1 MGKISSEDIEYDE
14 TKAEFST
21 NWTITRGSLEDSI
34 TFESTDS
41 PIDDDSES
49 NTQIPSPLILHPPS
63 PDSSPCEIKLCFM
76 QKHEIRQVYV
86 RSTAR
91 VYEIY
96 YAPTLQSENEYLS
109 TVRCSIAERD
119 GEFLQASESEV
130 VNPQY
135 LKEDYVGKPT
145 EGRVTA
151 EAKLCPSEGDW
162 VEVKVPDSPF
172 AGNKVSCLQ
181 KHTIE
186 NEQRSIEDLYEATAQ
201 IDDAD
206 PCMSLTIRFLSL
218 QNKGSIFIDEVYIFG
233 DPINSNEVETPAVPM
248 ENQASSFM
256 AMLVPTLLQLSKSG
270 ISQKQQDKDVFD
282 SQRKE
287 NELGIAVRTSD
298 FADAKKENERE
309 KRTSADHIV
318 QLDVTDKPVAEPTHS
333 QPPPHQNLSTE
344 YHNISTTSNDAS
356 QGRIVGAI
364 EQLLDRVSR
373 IENICL
379 RFEEKMVSPM
389 NSMEMRLQRLEQQV
403 EILAKNSQYSGV
415 ASGTRITAPSFTC
428 SESNSS
434 SLYND
439 GSENQSCGASELEKK
454 DLPYNKLSEP
464 PDDMPVSSNPSHVLP
479 NLVITAPEFSCE
491 EDEEENDIVESAKVS
506 SQEMQ
511 KQVLSI
517 DDALAAALSGFLSTS
532 RVLPPDDGTTEVIAS
547 GPIGEGVN
555 EKNEFSQSA
564 QSTSVIA
571 HDCTLEG
578 NGNDRPSKYTQI
590 LAVTAPDF
598 SEEEY
603 EFENANL
610 IIASSPTAPELAS
623 EGNGDNEIAS
633 PSTESQDPK
642 GFVDLNRSKSMDSAS
657 STVASEPYAE
667 QENFLHENVHLKET
681 SGVIGLK
688 DHLYAQ
694 ESICRSQ
701 DDLTACPSGQDDK
714 VAETNVRDSTNEPH
728 MNSHNLENAA
738 ESEEHD
744 ASRVDVMDNACEYL
758 KPSDLDFDIPILDVK
773 FTINEDGDTKFSI
786 EDLLGDVEDVNVEV
800 HCVDESGDNA
810 VTREGTTFTIMDDEP
825 PPECSTGE
833 SNPLVDL
840 GINAADTFT
849 NSDGHGN
856 PSISRHQEVFIG
868 LI

>member
-1 MGKISSEDIEYDE
+1 MVVTSTEDMEYDQ
-14 TKAEFST
+14 TKAHNINNGESSWSSST
-21 NWTITRGSLEDSI
+21 NWTISRGSLEDSI
-34 TFESTDS
+34 TFDSSDS
-41 PIDDDSES
+41 PIDDPES
-49 NTQIPSPLILHPPS
+49 TTHVSPLILHRPS

-96 YAPTLQSENEYLS
+96 YAPTLQSDNEYLC
-109 TVRCSIAERD
+109 TVRCTVAERD

-130 VNPQY
+130 VTPQY
-135 LKEDYVGKPT
+135 LKEDYIGKPT
-145 EGRVTA
+145 EGGVTA
-151 EAKLCPSEGDW
+151 DAKLCPSEDDW

-172 AGNKVSCLQ
+172 IGNK
-181 KHTIE
+181 
-186 NEQRSIEDLYEATAQ
+186 DLYEATAQ
-201 IDDAD
+201 IDDVD

-218 QNKGSIFIDEVYIFG
+218 PNKGSICIDEVYIFG
-233 DPINSNEVETPAVPM
+233 DPIDSNEVENPAVPM

-256 AMLVPTLLQLSKSG
+256 AMLIPTLLQLSKSG

-287 NELGIAVRTSD
+287 NEVEIAVRTSD
-298 FADAKKENERE
+298 FADAKKENEQG
-309 KRTSADHIV
+309 KRMSDDHIL

-333 QPPPHQNLSTE
+333 QPLAHQNLSRE
-344 YHNISTTSNDAS
+344 NHNISTTSNDAS

-373 IENICL
+373 IENIFL

-389 NSMEMRLQRLEQQV
+389 NSIEMRLQRLEQQV

-415 ASGTRITAPSFTC
+415 ASCTRITAPSFTC

-439 GSENQSCGASELEKK
+439 GSENRSCGASELEKK
-454 DLPYNKLSEP
+454 DLPCNKLSEP
-464 PDDMPVSSNPSHVLP
+464 SDDMPVSSNPSHVLP
-479 NLVITAPEFSCE
+479 NLVIAAPEFSCE

-506 SQEMQ
+506 SQELQ

-532 RVLPPDDGTTEVIAS
+532 HVLPPDDGTSEVIAS
-547 GPIGEGVN
+547 GSISEGVN
-555 EKNEFSQSA
+555 EENESSQSA
-564 QSTSVIA
+564 QSALVIS
-571 HDCTLEG
+571 HDCALEG
-578 NGNDRPSKYTQI
+578 NDNDRPSKYTQI
-590 LAVTAPDF
+590 LAVAAPDF
-598 SEEEY
+598 SEDEY
-603 EFENANL
+603 EFENANF
-610 IIASSPTAPELAS
+610 IIASSVTAPELAS
-623 EGNGDNEIAS
+623 EGNGNNEITS
-633 PSTESQDPK
+633 PSTGSQDLG
-642 GFVDLNRSKSMDSAS
+642 GFIDLHGSKSMDSSS

-667 QENFLHENVHLKET
+667 QEKFLHENVHLKET
-681 SGVIGLK
+681 LGVIGSK

-701 DDLTACPSGQDDK
+701 DDPTACPSGQDDK

-728 MNSHNLENAA
+728 MDSRNLENAA

-744 ASRVDVMDNACEYL
+744 ASKGSPVDFMHNVCEYL

-773 FTINEDGDTKFSI
+773 FTANEDGDTKFSL
-786 EDLLGDVEDVNVEV
+786 EVLLGDMRDVNVEAP
-800 HCVDESGDNA
+800 CVDESADNA
-810 VTREGTTFTIMDDEP
+810 VTSEGTTFTVMDDEEP
-825 PPECSTGE
+825 PKCSAGD
-833 SNPLVDL
+833 SNPLVDF
-840 GINAADTFT
+840 GIYATDTFT
-849 NSDGHGN
+849 NSEGHSN
-856 PSISRHQEVFIG
+856 PSISGHQEVFIG